1 MSESTVP
8 SEIREVFETLSTG
21 SDLTR
26 DMARRMFDLIMDG
39 EVEESVTGAVL
50 GALLVKGESVSEL
63 AGAAE
68 AMRSRVTPVEAPDN
82 AIDTCGTGGDGIST
96 FNVSTTAAI
105 IAAASGATV
114 AKHGNRSTTRA
125 SGSTD
130 VLSELGIPVES
141 DVPVLERCLREAKI
155 AFLNAQ
161 MLHPA
166 MKYAAPVRRA
176 IPVRTLFNLLGPLT
190 NPAGVRRQVIGVPR
204 VELTMLIAEVLRE
217 LGAKHVWVV
226 HGGDGL
232 CDLTISAET
241 AVVELVDGEINRFT
255 IRPEDVGL
263 ERAPLSTLLVDS
275 PAISAEVVHAIL
287 RGVPG
292 PQREHALLNAGA
304 ALVVAGCAGSLLES
318 VQMAAD
324 AIDSRAALDTF
335 HRWRAIAGDD
345 ETRHP

>member
-1 MSESTVP
+1 MSETK
-8 SEIREVFETLSTG
+8 RVFETLSSG
-21 SDLTR
+21 GHLPRDL
-26 DMARRMFDLIMDG
+26 ARWVFDRIMDG
-39 EVEESVTGAVL
+39 ELDETVTGAIL
-50 GALLVKGESVSEL
+50 GALLIKGESVDEL

-68 AMRSRVTPVEAPDN
+68 AMRSRVTAVAAPAD

-105 IAAASGATV
+105 IAAAAGATV

-130 VLSELGIPVES
+130 VLSELGIPVDA
-141 DVPVLERCLREAKI
+141 DVPVLERCLRDARI

-161 MLHPA
+161 RLHPA
-166 MKYAAPVRRA
+166 MKYAAPVRKA

-190 NPAGVRRQVIGVPR
+190 NPAGVKRQVIGVPR
-204 VELTMLIAEVLRE
+204 IELTTLLAEVLRE
-217 LGAKHVWVV
+217 LGSTHVWVV
-226 HGGDGL
+226 HGSDGL

-241 AVVELVDGEINRFT
+241 AVVELRDGEIHRFT

-263 ERAPLSTLLVDS
+263 ERAPLKSLLVDS
-275 PAISAEVVHAIL
+275 PVISAEVVQAIL

-304 ALVVAGCAGSLLES
+304 ALVVAGQAGSLLES
-318 VQMAAD
+318 VQMAAE

-335 HRWRAIAGDD
+335 HRWRAVAHDD
-345 ETRHP
+345 ESGLS